1 MNIDKFSYKGE
12 FQDRGA
18 GHVHGT
24 LWVKVNVIEKL
35 RKLEDGTLITA
46 KKYEEQGQTQS
57 FTTPFYGPE

>member
-1 MNIDKFSYKGE
+1 MNVDKFSYKGE

-24 LWVKVNVIEKL
+24 LWVKIYVIEKL

-46 KKYEEQGQTQS
+46 KKYEEKGTNTI
-57 FTTPFYGPE
+57 F